1 MHPTSPMSL
10 AKYRHPRLI
19 IQNPKTPVQSA
30 ARAMEANRI
39 GTVIVQDHGKVVGLV
54 TDRDLALRV
63 VGGGLDPK
71 TTTLGEVMTTD
82 VATLPIDADQVEAVR
97 LMKERNA
104 RRIPLVEGHRVVGI
118 VTLDDLL
125 LDEAAPLEE
134 LASIVR
140 AQIGEGG
147 PAPTRRF
154 DALKAAQRKLA
165 RAEET
170 YGKLVNQIHRMTGL
184 PNKEQAATALD
195 VVLCGIVRRLTPQE
209 ASDFI
214 SQLPSLLHDR
224 LLELPAGPD
233 KSVTRASIE
242 EALVKR
248 LDIEPDYASRI
259 VSDIGAAL
267 EQAVSSGQI
276 DNVRSQLP
284 KEMRS
289 IFPSPSVF

>member
-1 MHPTSPMSL
+1 MSL
-10 AKYRHPRLI
+10 AKYRRPRLV
-19 IQNPKTPVQSA
+19 VQSPQTTAHAA
-30 ARAMEANRI
+30 ARAMEANQI
-39 GTVIVQDHGKVVGLV
+39 GTVIVQEHGEMAGLV

-63 VGGGLDPK
+63 VGAGLDPK
-71 TTTLGEVMTTD
+71 TTTLGEVMTTAA
-82 VATLPIDADQVEAVR
+82 ATLPIDADQVDAVR
-97 LMKERNA
+97 LMKERNV
-104 RRIPLVEGHRVVGI
+104 RRIPLLEGKRVVGI

-134 LASIVR
+134 LASVVR
-140 AQIGEGG
+140 SQIGQGG

-170 YGKLVNQIHRMTGL
+170 YGKLVNQVQKLTGL
-184 PNKEQAATALD
+184 PTKEIAATALD
-195 VVLCGIVRRLTPQE
+195 VVLCGLVRRLTPQE
-209 ASDFI
+209 ASDFV
-214 SQLPSLLHDR
+214 SQLPSMLHDR

-242 EALVKR
+242 QNLVQR

-259 VSDIGAAL
+259 VNDVGAAL
-267 EQAVSSGQI
+267 EQSVSAGQI
-276 DNVRSQLP
+276 DGVRSQLP

-289 IFPSPSVF
+289 IFPSPSLI

>member
-1 MHPTSPMSL
+1 MSL
-10 AKYRHPRLI
+10 AKYRRPRLVV
-19 IQNPKTPVQSA
+19 QNTQTSVHAA
-30 ARAMEANRI
+30 ARAMEANQI
-39 GTVIVQDHGKVVGLV
+39 GTVIVQEQGKVVGLV

-63 VGGGLDPK
+63 LGAGLDPK

-82 VATLPIDADQVEAVR
+82 VATLPIDAEQIEAVR
-97 LMKERNA
+97 LMKQRNA
-104 RRIPLVEGHRVVGI
+104 RRIPLLEGNRVVGM

-134 LASIVR
+134 LAAIVR
-140 AQIGEGG
+140 SQIGKGG

-154 DALKAAQRKLA
+154 DALKAAQRKIA

-170 YGKLVNQIHRMTGL
+170 YGKLVNHIQKLTAL
-184 PNKEQAATALD
+184 PTKELAATALD

-209 ASDFI
+209 ASDFVA
-214 SQLPSLLHDR
+214 QLPSLLHDR
-224 LLELPAGPD
+224 LLDLPAGPD

-242 EALVKR
+242 NDLVKR
-248 LDIEPDYASRI
+248 MDIEPDYASRI

-267 EQAVSSGQI
+267 EQSVSSGQI

-289 IFPSPSVF
+289 IFPSPSLI